1 MISIEIPCN
10 NSCNWVLEQ
19 SDGET
24 QMNNSTQYKN
34 DIVLNVTNLTKKF
47 GQTTAVDQ
55 LTFNV
60 FTGEIYGLL
69 GPNGAGKSTTLKSI
83 LGLLEIDSGRIS
95 VLGYDPITSPTQVK
109 ELIGYL
115 PEESSLY
122 ESMTVKELLD
132 FIISIRNLNPTSTSK
147 TLDRL
152 LTILNARKYYTSM
165 IASLSKGNKRKI
177 EVITAFLHRP
187 QLLILDE
194 PLSGLDTRSAVIL
207 KEIFRLHIQ
216 QGGSI
221 LFSTHIMDLAQQL
234 CTRIGIINNGTIIA
248 EGTFEELQEKSDS
261 TKSLEQLFLELTNQ
275 SEITSNIIKQ
285 LQQIPAIKVK

>member
-1 MISIEIPCN
+1 
-10 NSCNWVLEQ
+10 
-19 SDGET
+19 
-24 QMNNSTQYKN
+24 MNNSTQHRNHAILSVKN
-34 DIVLNVTNLTKKF
+34 LSKNF
-47 GQTTAVDQ
+47 GQTIAVDR

-60 FTGEIYGLL
+60 FSGEIYGLL
-69 GPNGAGKSTTLKSI
+69 GPNGAGKSTALKSI

-95 VLGYDPITSPTQVK
+95 VLGYDPITSPIQVK

-115 PEESSLY
+115 PEESALY

-132 FIISIRNLNPTSTSK
+132 FIISIRKLNPQTTFK

-152 LTILNARKYYTSM
+152 LTVLSAKKYYTSM

-177 EVITAFLHRP
+177 EIITALLHRP

-234 CTRIGIINNGTIIA
+234 CTRIGIINNGTIIT
-248 EGTFEELQEKSDS
+248 EGSFEELQEKSNS
-261 TKSLEQLFLELTNQ
+261 TKSLEHLFLELTNQ
-275 SEITSNIIKQ
+275 SEVTTNIIQQ
-285 LQQIPAIKVK
+285 LQQIPAIKVQ

>member
-1 MISIEIPCN
+1 
-10 NSCNWVLEQ
+10 
-19 SDGET
+19 
-24 QMNNSTQYKN
+24 MNNSTQYEK
-34 DIVLNVTNLTKKF
+34 DVVLKVTNLTKKF

-55 LTFNV
+55 LTFNI
-60 FTGEIYGLL
+60 FSGEIYGLL

-83 LGLLEIDSGRIS
+83 LGLLEIDYGKIT
-95 VLGYDPITSPTQVK
+95 VLGYDPITRPVQVK
-109 ELIGYL
+109 KLIGYL
-115 PEESSLY
+115 PEVSSLY

-132 FIISIRNLNPTSTSK
+132 FIISIRNLNPTSTSI

-152 LTILNARKYYTSM
+152 LTVLNARKYYTSM

-177 EVITAFLHRP
+177 EIITSLLHRP

-194 PLSGLDTRSAVIL
+194 PLAGLDTRSAVIL

-248 EGTFEELQEKSDS
+248 EGSFEELQEKSNS
-261 TKSLEQLFLELTNQ
+261 TKSLEQLFLELTHQ
-275 SEITSNIIKQ
+275 SEITTTIIEE
-285 LQQIPAIKVK
+285 LQHLPSIKVQ

>member
-1 MISIEIPCN
+1 MHNYTQSEKN
-10 NSCNWVLEQ
+10 VVL
-19 SDGET
+19 
-24 QMNNSTQYKN
+24 K
-34 DIVLNVTNLTKKF
+34 VTNLVKNY

-60 FTGEIYGLL
+60 FPGEIYGLL
-69 GPNGAGKSTTLKSI
+69 GPNGAGKSTTIKSI

-132 FIISIRNLNPTSTSK
+132 FVISIRNLNPASTFV

-152 LTILNARKYYTSM
+152 LTVLNARKYYTSM

-177 EVITAFLHRP
+177 EIITALLHRP

-194 PLSGLDTRSAVIL
+194 PLIGLDTRSAVIL

-234 CTRIGIINNGTIIA
+234 CTRIGIIHNGTIIA
-248 EGTFEELQEKSDS
+248 EGTFEELQKKSNS
-261 TKSLEQLFLELTNQ
+261 TKTLEQLFLELTNQ
-275 SEITSNIIKQ
+275 SEITSNIIQQ
-285 LQQIPAIKVK
+285 LKQIPSVKVQ

>member
-1 MISIEIPCN
+1 MRNSIQHGNKAILSVN
-10 NSCNWVLEQ
+10 NLV
-19 SDGET
+19 
-24 QMNNSTQYKN
+24 KN
-34 DIVLNVTNLTKKF
+34 F

-55 LTFNV
+55 LSFNV

-69 GPNGAGKSTTLKSI
+69 GPNGAGKSTALKSI

-115 PEESSLY
+115 PEGSALY
-122 ESMTVKELLD
+122 ESMTVKELFD
-132 FIISIRNLNPTSTSK
+132 FIISIRKLNPTSTFK

-152 LTILNARKYYTSM
+152 LTVLSARKYYTSM

-177 EVITAFLHRP
+177 EIITALLHRP

-221 LFSTHIMDLAQQL
+221 LFSTHIMSLAQEL

-248 EGTFEELQEKSDS
+248 EGSFEELQKKSNS

-275 SEITSNIIKQ
+275 SEITTNIIQQ
-285 LQQIPAIKVK
+285 LRQIPAIKVQ

>member
-1 MISIEIPCN
+1 MKDLKKDNNNIMLEI
-10 NSCNWVLEQ
+10 
-19 SDGET
+19 
-24 QMNNSTQYKN
+24 
-34 DIVLNVTNLTKKF
+34 TNLTKKY
-47 GQTTAVDQ
+47 GQTIAVDN
-55 LTFNV
+55 LTFTV

-83 LGLLEIDSGRIS
+83 LGLLELDSGKIS
-95 VLGYDPITSPTQVK
+95 VLGYNPISSPTQVK

-132 FIISIRNLNPTSTSK
+132 FIISIRKLDPASTLQ

-152 LTILNARKYYTSM
+152 LDVLNARKYYTSM

-177 EVITAFLHRP
+177 EIITALIHRP

-194 PLSGLDTRSAVIL
+194 PLFGLDTRSAVIL
-207 KEIFRLHIQ
+207 KEIFRLHIE

-221 LFSTHIMDLAQQL
+221 LLSTHIMDLAQQL
-234 CTRIGIINNGTIIA
+234 CTRIGIINNGTIIV
-248 EGTFEELQEKSDS
+248 EGTFEELQEKSNS

-275 SEITSNIIKQ
+275 SEITSNIIQQ
-285 LQQIPAIKVK
+285 LRDIPAIKAK

>member
-1 MISIEIPCN
+1 MNEKSNI
-10 NSCNWVLEQ
+10 VLEL
-19 SDGET
+19 
-24 QMNNSTQYKN
+24 
-34 DIVLNVTNLTKKF
+34 INLTKKF
-47 GQTTAVDQ
+47 GQITAVNN
-55 LTFNV
+55 LTLTV

-83 LGLLEIDSGRIS
+83 LGLMEIDYGKIS
-95 VLGYDPITSPTQVK
+95 VLDYDPIISPIQVK

-132 FIISIRNLNPTSTSK
+132 FIISIRKLNPTSTEI

-152 LTILNARKYYTSM
+152 LTVLNAKKYYNSL

-177 EVITAFLHRP
+177 EIITALLHRP

-194 PLSGLDTRSAVIL
+194 PLFGLDTRSAVIL

-248 EGTFEELQEKSDS
+248 EGSFEELQEKSNS
-261 TKSLEQLFLELTNQ
+261 TKSLEQLFLELTEQ
-275 SEITSNIIKQ
+275 SEITTNIIQELKQ
-285 LQQIPAIKVK
+285 LPRIKIA

>member
-1 MISIEIPCN
+1 MKDLKKDKN
-10 NSCNWVLEQ
+10 NIVLE
-19 SDGET
+19 
-24 QMNNSTQYKN
+24 
-34 DIVLNVTNLTKKF
+34 LTNLTKKF
-47 GQTTAVDQ
+47 GQTIAVDN
-55 LTFNV
+55 LTFTV

-83 LGLLEIDSGRIS
+83 LGLLEIDSGKIS
-95 VLGYDPITSPTQVK
+95 VLSYDPIYSPMQVK

-132 FIISIRNLNPTSTSK
+132 FIISIRKLDPASTFE

-152 LTILNARKYYTSM
+152 LDVLNARKYYTSM

-177 EVITAFLHRP
+177 EIITALIHRP

-194 PLSGLDTRSAVIL
+194 PLFGLDTRSAVIL
-207 KEIFRLHIQ
+207 KEIFRLHIE

-221 LFSTHIMDLAQQL
+221 LLSTHIMDLAQQL

-248 EGTFEELQEKSDS
+248 EGTFEELQQQSNS
-261 TKSLEQLFLELTNQ
+261 TKSLEELFLELTNQ
-275 SEITSNIIKQ
+275 SEITSDIIQHLRDMPSINTK
-285 LQQIPAIKVK
+285 

>member
-1 MISIEIPCN
+1 
-10 NSCNWVLEQ
+10 
-19 SDGET
+19 
-24 QMNNSTQYKN
+24 MNNSAQSAN
-34 DIVLNVTNLTKKF
+34 DIVLKVTNLTKKF
-47 GQTTAVDQ
+47 GETTAVDQ

-60 FTGEIYGLL
+60 FPGEIYGLL

-83 LGLLEIDSGRIS
+83 LGLLEIDSGKIS
-95 VLGYDPITSPTQVK
+95 VLGFDPIISPIQVK
-109 ELIGYL
+109 EVIGYL

-132 FIISIRNLNPTSTSK
+132 FIISIRNLNPTSTLI

-152 LTILNARKYYTSM
+152 LTVLNARKYYTSM

-177 EVITAFLHRP
+177 EIVTSLLHRP

-194 PLSGLDTRSAVIL
+194 PLFGLDTRSAVIL

-221 LFSTHIMDLAQQL
+221 LFSTHVMDLAQQL
-234 CTRIGIINNGTIIA
+234 CTRIGIINNGTIIT
-248 EGTFEELQEKSDS
+248 EGTFEELQEKSNS

-275 SEITSNIIKQ
+275 SEITTNIIQELKQ
-285 LQQIPAIKVK
+285 LPAIKIL

>member
-1 MISIEIPCN
+1 
-10 NSCNWVLEQ
+10 
-19 SDGET
+19 
-24 QMNNSTQYKN
+24 MNNSTQYKKEA
-34 DIVLNVTNLTKKF
+34 VLKVTSLTKKF
-47 GQTTAVDQ
+47 GQNTAVDQ
-55 LTFNV
+55 LSFSV

-83 LGLLEIDSGRIS
+83 LGLLEIESGRIS
-95 VLGYDPITSPTQVK
+95 VLGYNPITSPTQVK
-109 ELIGYL
+109 EFIGYL

-132 FIISIRNLNPTSTSK
+132 FIISIRNLNPEMTFK
-147 TLDRL
+147 ALDHL
-152 LTILNARKYYTSM
+152 LTVLNAKKYYTSM

-177 EVITAFLHRP
+177 EIITALLHRP
-187 QLLILDE
+187 RLLILDE

-221 LFSTHIMDLAQQL
+221 LFSTHIMDLAQKL

-248 EGTFEELQEKSDS
+248 EGSFKELQQKSNT
-261 TKSLEQLFLELTNQ
+261 TKSLEHLFLELTNQ
-275 SEITSNIIKQ
+275 SEITSSIIQQ
-285 LQQIPAIKVK
+285 LQQLPAIKIQ

>member
-1 MISIEIPCN
+1 MKNSIQYAKEAILSVN
-10 NSCNWVLEQ
+10 NLV
-19 SDGET
+19 
-24 QMNNSTQYKN
+24 KN
-34 DIVLNVTNLTKKF
+34 F

-69 GPNGAGKSTTLKSI
+69 GPNGAGKSTALKSI
-83 LGLLEIDSGRIS
+83 LGLLEIDSGKIS
-95 VLGYDPITSPTQVK
+95 VLGYNPIRSPTKVK

-122 ESMTVKELLD
+122 ESMTVKELFE
-132 FIISIRNLNPTSTSK
+132 FIISIRKLDLSSTFK

-152 LTILNARKYYTSM
+152 LSVLNARKYYSSM

-177 EVITAFLHRP
+177 EIITALLHRP

-194 PLSGLDTRSAVIL
+194 PLSGLDTRSAVIM
-207 KEIFRLHIQ
+207 KELFRLHIQ

-221 LFSTHIMDLAQQL
+221 LFSTHIMNLAQQL

-248 EGTFEELQEKSDS
+248 EGSFEELQKKSNS

-275 SEITSNIIKQ
+275 SEITMNIIQQ
-285 LQQIPAIKVK
+285 LKQIPAIKVQ

>member
-1 MISIEIPCN
+1 
-10 NSCNWVLEQ
+10 
-19 SDGET
+19 
-24 QMNNSTQYKN
+24 MNNLRQKKSDT
-34 DIVLNVTNLTKKF
+34 VLKVINLTKKF
-47 GQTTAVDQ
+47 GQNTAVDQ
-55 LTFNV
+55 LNFEV

-83 LGLLEIDSGRIS
+83 LGLLEINSGRIS
-95 VLGYDPITSPTQVK
+95 VLGYDPITFSVQVK

-132 FIISIRNLNPTSTSK
+132 FIISIRNLNPTTTHK
-147 TLDRL
+147 VLDRL

-177 EVITAFLHRP
+177 EIITTLLHRP

-207 KEIFRLHIQ
+207 KEVFRLHIQ

-221 LFSTHIMDLAQQL
+221 VLSTHIMDLAQQL

-248 EGTFEELQEKSDS
+248 EGSFEELQEKSNS

-275 SEITSNIIKQ
+275 SETTSNIIQQ
-285 LQQIPAIKVK
+285 LQQLPAIKGK

>member
-1 MISIEIPCN
+1 
-10 NSCNWVLEQ
+10 
-19 SDGET
+19 
-24 QMNNSTQYKN
+24 MNNSAQSAN
-34 DIVLNVTNLTKKF
+34 DIVLKVTNLTKKF

-60 FTGEIYGLL
+60 FSGEIYGLL

-83 LGLLEIDSGRIS
+83 LGLLEIDSGKIS
-95 VLGYDPITSPTQVK
+95 VLGFDPIISPIQVK
-109 ELIGYL
+109 EVIGYL

-132 FIISIRNLNPTSTSK
+132 FIISIRNLNPTSTLI

-152 LTILNARKYYTSM
+152 LTVLNARKYYTSM

-177 EVITAFLHRP
+177 EIVTSLLHRP

-194 PLSGLDTRSAVIL
+194 PLFGLDTRSAVIL

-221 LFSTHIMDLAQQL
+221 LFSTHVMDLAQQL
-234 CTRIGIINNGTIIA
+234 CTRIGIINNGTIIT
-248 EGTFEELQEKSDS
+248 EGTFEELQEKSNS

-275 SEITSNIIKQ
+275 SEITTNIIQELKQ
-285 LQQIPAIKVK
+285 LPAIKIL

>member
-1 MISIEIPCN
+1 
-10 NSCNWVLEQ
+10 
-19 SDGET
+19 
-24 QMNNSTQYKN
+24 MNNSIQYRNQAILSVNNLVKN
-34 DIVLNVTNLTKKF
+34 F

-69 GPNGAGKSTTLKSI
+69 GPNGAGKSTALKSI

-95 VLGYDPITSPTQVK
+95 VLGYDPITSPIQVK

-132 FIISIRNLNPTSTSK
+132 FIISIRKLNPTSTFK

-152 LTILNARKYYTSM
+152 LTVLSARKYYTSM

-177 EVITAFLHRP
+177 EIITALLHRP

-194 PLSGLDTRSAVIL
+194 PLFGLDTRSAVIL
-207 KEIFRLHIQ
+207 KEIFRLHVQ

-221 LFSTHIMDLAQQL
+221 LFSTHIMNLAQQL
-234 CTRIGIINNGTIIA
+234 CTRIGIIDNGTIIA
-248 EGTFEELQEKSDS
+248 EGSFEELQKKSNS

-275 SEITSNIIKQ
+275 SEITTNIIQQ
-285 LQQIPAIKVK
+285 LRQIPAIKVQ

>member
-1 MISIEIPCN
+1 MKTGRKRMK
-10 NSCNWVLEQ
+10 NS
-19 SDGET
+19 S
-24 QMNNSTQYKN
+24 QYKD
-34 DIVLNVTNLTKKF
+34 DIVLEVSNLVKNF

-55 LTFNV
+55 LSFNV

-69 GPNGAGKSTTLKSI
+69 GPNGAGKTTVLKSI
-83 LGLLEIDSGRIS
+83 LGLLEIDSGKIS
-95 VLGYDPITSPTQVK
+95 VLGNDPITSPIQVK

-115 PEESSLY
+115 PEESALY

-132 FIISIRNLNPTSTSK
+132 FIISIRKLDPTSTFM
-147 TLDRL
+147 TLDHL
-152 LTILNARKYYTSM
+152 LNLLNARKYYTSM

-177 EVITAFLHRP
+177 EIITALLHRP

-194 PLSGLDTRSAVIL
+194 PLSSLDTRSAVIV

-248 EGTFEELQEKSDS
+248 EGSFEELQEKSNS

-275 SEITSNIIKQ
+275 SEITTNIIQQ
-285 LQQIPAIKVK
+285 LKQIPAIKVQ